1 MKTNSCLK
9 NKNKNSSFSGH
20 TVSLSIYSSAYQ
32 FHLRMQNNMQVI
44 KANKYKKNFLSTL
57 PNLPPTICQIL
68 QKQKRVPII
77 LPNNI
82 TVLSDICMMKTI
94 SRLNPLQSIQKSK
107 IKVPARN

>member
-44 KANKYKKNFLSTL
+44 KANKYKKKFPIHVTKFTSHHM
-57 PNLPPTICQIL
+57 PNIT
-68 QKQKRVPII
+68 KTEEGS
-77 LPNNI
+77 NNI
-82 TVLSDICMMKTI
+82 T
-94 SRLNPLQSIQKSK
+94 Q
-107 IKVPARN
+107 